1 MSKNQGSNLPYW
13 VSQNFLT
20 SRKIINKLISKTTIA
35 NSDTVLE
42 IGAGKGHITKALS
55 GKCKKVISYE
65 IDEKLYSKLKPQ
77 LDSNVRLYYGDF
89 LKSKLPFSPY
99 KVFANIPF
107 SKTTEII
114 RKLTSAKNPPESIW
128 LIMEKGAAKRFCGLP
143 KDNINSLLLKP
154 FFNCR
159 IIWHFNRNDFHPAPN
174 TDVVMLEM
182 KLKETFDIPCSQ
194 RDDFKAFLEQ
204 SQKSLFSS
212 RPLMTK
218 KQVSTALKLEKLPQ
232 IPQIPQTGDVSY
244 IQWLCLFRCWLKF
257 GKNKRG

>member
-1 MSKNQGSNLPYW
+1 MSKKQGNNSPYW

-20 SRKIINKLISKTTIA
+20 SRKIINKLISITTIA
-35 NSDTVLE
+35 SCDTVLE

-55 GKCKKVISYE
+55 EKCKKVISYE
-65 IDEKLYSKLKPQ
+65 IDEKLYTHLKPQ
-77 LDSNVRLYYGDF
+77 LNGNVKLYYGDF
-89 LKSKLPFSPY
+89 LKSKLPSSPY

-114 RKLTSAKNPPESIW
+114 RKLTSAHDLPESIW

-154 FFNCR
+154 FFDSK
-159 IIWHFNRNDFHPAPN
+159 IIWYFNRNDFHPAPN

-182 KLKETFDIPCSQ
+182 KLKETFDIPPSQ
-194 RDDFKAFLEQ
+194 KDDFKVFLEQ

-212 RPLMTK
+212 RPLLTK
-218 KQVSTALKLEKLPQ
+218 KQISTALRLEKL
-232 IPQIPQTGDVSY
+232 PQIPQTGDVSY
-244 IQWLCLFRCWLKF
+244 IQWLCLFRCWLNF

>member
-20 SRKIINKLISKTTIA
+20 RRKIINKLISKTTITS
-35 NSDTVLE
+35 SDTVLE

-55 GKCKKVISYE
+55 EKCKRVISYE

-77 LDSNVRLYYGDF
+77 LNDNVRLYRGDF
-89 LKSKLPFSPY
+89 LKSKLPSYPY

-114 RKLTSAKNPPESIW
+114 RKLTSANNPPESIW

-154 FFNCR
+154 FFNSN

-204 SQKSLFSS
+204 NQKGLFGS
-212 RPLMTK
+212 RSLMTK
-218 KQVSTALKLEKLPQ
+218 KQISTALKLEKLPQ
-232 IPQIPQTGDVSY
+232 IPQTGDISY